1 MLNDYQKGKVGKT
14 KENCNYYKDP
24 NSPDFKGKKENSN
37 RQIYTISSSR

>member
-24 NSPDFKGKKENSN
+24 NSPDFKGKKRKPKSPDLYHKF
-37 RQIYTISSSR
+37 Q